1 MDIKKTVKELVDKYK
16 TFDPFEIA
24 DQMGIL
30 VQKHPPGRIGGYY
43 MIYSGIKCIC
53 INSDIDDSKLE
64 NTIMAHELGH
74 AILHADTEFMFFK
87 GTLFSESKYEK
98 QANCFAAELLIPDS
112 IIYDNPDL
120 KKSQLAVLTGYTEKL
135 LDYKRL

>member
-30 VQKHPPGRIGGYY
+30 VQKHPLGRIGGYY

-74 AILHADTEFMFFK
+74 AILHDDTEFMFF
-87 GTLFSESKYEK
+87 
-98 QANCFAAELLIPDS
+98 
-112 IIYDNPDL
+112 
-120 KKSQLAVLTGYTEKL
+120 
-135 LDYKRL
+135 

>member
-1 MDIKKTVKELVDKYK
+1 MDIKKTVKELVDRYQ

-30 VQKHPPGRIGGYY
+30 VQKHPL
-43 MIYSGIKCIC
+43 YSGIKCIC

>member
-1 MDIKKTVKELVDKYK
+1 MNWGML
-16 TFDPFEIA
+16 F
-24 DQMGIL
+24 
-30 VQKHPPGRIGGYY
+30 Y
-43 MIYSGIKCIC
+43 MLIQNLC
-53 INSDIDDSKLE
+53 
-64 NTIMAHELGH
+64 
-74 AILHADTEFMFFK
+74 FFK